1 MKEQDFL
8 KTRLNFAVV
17 LRCDIEE
24 IQRIKTYLSQLQV
37 EVIYQKISGD
47 KLIIKEGERRRV

>member
-1 MKEQDFL
+1 MKKMKEQDFL

-24 IQRIKTYLSQLQV
+24 IQRIKTYLSQLQI
-37 EVIYQKISGD
+37 EVIYQKISGG
-47 KLIIKEGERRRV
+47 KLLIKED